1 MLCIFAFKRVLYC
14 IILTFV
20 LLEFSHHQSSE
31 PTFCIILINF
41 LHSQGG
47 GPSLPDHLL
56 PRLLGLWT
64 CPLLLINVQPTKWA
78 FNVKTCQFYWGKGL
92 AHYSQTSCQQTRSL
106 LLKHAL
112 QNEKFNSVY
121 FICKGNIPKKMET
134 RSSWLNCASRDDEA
148 VYWVSIGHYEG
159 VAVGN

>member
-20 LLEFSHHQSSE
+20 LLKFSHHQSSE
-31 PTFCIILINF
+31 PTFCIILNNLF
-41 LHSQGG
+41 HSKGG

-92 AHYSQTSCQQTRSL
+92 AHYSYPLASKLDLCYNML
-106 LLKHAL
+106 
-112 QNEKFNSVY
+112 
-121 FICKGNIPKKMET
+121 CKMKNIE
-134 RSSWLNCASRDDEA
+134 LCLF
-148 VYWVSIGHYEG
+148 HL
-159 VAVGN
+159 